1 MSRIKTA
8 RETIR
13 IGVTRG
19 CCDAAEKGRSMND
32 HLPHRLN
39 KGVFIGVAARQ
50 AAGVIYETY
59 LLE

>member
-1 MSRIKTA
+1 
-8 RETIR
+8 
-13 IGVTRG
+13 
-19 CCDAAEKGRSMND
+19 MND